1 MSSSKFSPYSQRRE
15 TGNLVY
21 QGLNHKTYKAYIAYM
36 LYICCCILPTN
47 YINPIS
53 SPSVYNK
60 NIDIISNVSLGL
72 YFQATIQ
79 TSVHY
84 RCVMRS
90 GNYFM
95 VNPLAFSGG
104 FLHLRILTF
113 NNHLVVLVGCP
124 FSAQQQT
131 QARRKIKGDS
141 AENLVAYELIE
152 IVSIA
157 F

>member
-36 LYICCCILPTN
+36 LYICCSILPTN

-53 SPSVYNK
+53 SPSVYNN
-60 NIDIISNVSLGL
+60 NIDIISNVSL
-72 YFQATIQ
+72 
-79 TSVHY
+79 
-84 RCVMRS
+84 R
-90 GNYFM
+90 
-95 VNPLAFSGG
+95 
-104 FLHLRILTF
+104 FLLLGYNTDKCSPQMCHEIRKLFHGESLSLLRWISASTNLDF

-124 FSAQQQT
+124 FIAQQQT
-131 QARRKIKGDS
+131 QTRRKIKGDS